1 MPLDILPLTAG
12 HTASDRIWVSS
23 RKTCRSP
30 TTGRPPSRRTG
41 TPGCAPRSVPTP
53 EAAPELG
60 QLSAH
65 AGPEQL
71 AGAAV
76 AFTHGLVVQTLL
88 DPGRFSEDAQVA
100 PLDSFLASLVA
111 S

>member
-1 MPLDILPLTAG
+1 MATDAARHPAADGGG
-12 HTASDRIWVSS
+12 HRADDGPATEQADRYT
-23 RKTCRSP
+23 RLRSP
-30 TTGRPPSRRTG
+30 LRPH
-41 TPGCAPRSVPTP
+41 P

-60 QLSAH
+60 ELSAH

-100 PLDSFLASLVA
+100 PLDGFLASLVA